1 MKLETLWCL
10 SPNLDSMSEVLNLG
24 DAELPLGDVTYVM
37 GVINVSPDS
46 KNTHTIAHSVDDALL
61 MADRYRQ
68 WGATL
73 IDLGGQSSHLDN
85 PTIASADEI
94 SKVVPV
100 IEAMVAEEHL
110 VAIDTWKPEVAQASV
125 ESGAVII
132 NDTGGLADPAMREV
146 VAATGVAAIAVY
158 VEGSNP
164 HDVTNVEIRDDKAEH
179 TADRFRHLLSE
190 LESVGIEN
198 VIIDP
203 GIALNYRGD
212 YESYTRMQLSVIA
225 GSDHLHSLG
234 KPVLIPIPR
243 KRDGHR
249 VAAYISLALEH
260 RADIIRVH
268 DVAMACDLVRLFG
281 RTR

>member
-1 MKLETLWCL
+1 MWFP
-10 SPNLDSMSEVLNLG
+10 SPNLAGMADVLRLGEV
-24 DAELPLGDVTYVM
+24 ELPLGEITYVM

-46 KNTHTIAHSVDDALL
+46 KNTHTVARSVDEALL
-61 MADRYRQ
+61 MADRYRK

-85 PTIASADEI
+85 PTIAAADEI
-94 SKVVPV
+94 SRVVPV
-100 IEAMVAEEHL
+100 IEAMVVEQHL
-110 VAIDTWKPEVAQASV
+110 VAIDTWKPEVAEAALTA
-125 ESGAVII
+125 GAVIV
-132 NDTGGLADPAMREV
+132 NDTGGLADPLMQQL
-146 VAATGVAAIAVY
+146 VATSGVATVAVY
-158 VEGSNP
+158 VEGENP
-164 HDVTNVEIRDDKAEH
+164 HNLDEIEIRDDKAEA
-179 TADRFRHLLSE
+179 TAEDFKILLVE
-190 LESVGIEN
+190 LTDKGIEN

-212 YESYTRMQLSVIA
+212 YEAYTRMQLEVIA
-225 GSDHLHSLG
+225 ASEHLHALG

-268 DVAMACDLVRLFG
+268 DVAMACDLARLFG
-281 RTR
+281 RS